1 MLKPTVRIVQTELQ
15 PNKRILVTSDIH
27 GNLAY
32 LREVLDKADFS
43 GDDYLFIVGDIIEKG
58 PQSLKTLQYVM
69 QLCERGNVF
78 PLIGNVDAYRLQWI
92 DELCEESAEG
102 FYDYLLKRRRIN
114 ETSFYDELAEECGF
128 VIASPTDVLTAKP
141 FITEHFKAEFDFLAG
156 LPTVIETQNYV

>member
-1 MLKPTVRIVQTELQ
+1 MLKPPVRIVQTELQ

-58 PQSLKTLQYVM
+58 PQSLKTLRYVM

-92 DELCEESAEG
+92 DELCEESADG
-102 FYDYLLKRRRIN
+102 FYDYLLKRRQIN

-128 VIASPTDVLTAKP
+128 VIAYGCFDG
-141 FITEHFKAEFDFLAG
+141 KALHYRAF
-156 LPTVIETQNYV
+156 